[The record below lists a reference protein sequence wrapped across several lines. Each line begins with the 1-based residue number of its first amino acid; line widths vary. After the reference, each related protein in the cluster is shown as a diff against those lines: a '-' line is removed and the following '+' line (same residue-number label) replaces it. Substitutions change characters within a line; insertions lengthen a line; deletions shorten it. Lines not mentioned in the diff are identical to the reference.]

1 MMNDNLEEV
10 QILNEII
17 EDNLQISNEEIEKL
31 HSENS
36 ILNEKLMSAEAS
48 IKLLIFSN
56 AELTEEN
63 EELER
68 RMKPLHAE
76 IRRQAQIRL
85 DKAKKIKDRQEN

>member
-1 MMNDNLEEV
+1 MNDNLEEV
-10 QILNEII
+10 QILSEII

-68 RMKPLHAE
+68 NLKRMGAE
-76 IRRQAQIRL
+76 IKRQAQIRL
-85 DKAKKIKDRQEN
+85 EKAKKIKGRQEN